1 MCPSPLPELPDVSGL
16 DPAMLSVSELK
27 SLHEKLGEWLD
38 AAMAASFDGAPD
50 DQVIEDVRAVL
61 VQVTRER
68 RERQL
73 DERRSR

>member
-1 MCPSPLPELPDVSGL
+1 MCPSPLPELPEVSGL
-16 DPAMLSVSELK
+16 NPAMLSVSELR
-27 SLHEKLGEWLD
+27 SLHERLGEWLD
-38 AAMAASFDGAPD
+38 AAMAASFGDAPD
-50 DQVIEDVRAVL
+50 DEVIKEVRAVL